1 MSGAVDG
8 WMGGEKSSK
17 VESYTGKE
25 GKAEVGRSPS
35 VSHSEER
42 STGGEQATDAVLSQD
57 RKAEDGRSST
67 VSHSEE
73 RGTGGGQT
81 SDAVHSATKWNKTG
95 AEEPSKAQPPS
106 RTKPANDNY
115 TEVPRSKQPQPKLEG
130 CLGLGKVMIAEPSTR
145 RGDQCARTPGRGKKL
160 LLPPF

>member
-1 MSGAVDG
+1 ME
-8 WMGGEKSSK
+8 GENSSK

-25 GKAEVGRSPS
+25 GKAEVGRSPP

-42 STGGEQATDAVLSQD
+42 RTEGDQAADAVLSKD
-57 RKAEDGRSST
+57 RKAEEGRSST

-81 SDAVHSATKWNKTG
+81 SDAVLSATKRSKSG
-95 AEEPSKAQPPS
+95 VEEPSKAQPSSMTEP
-106 RTKPANDNY
+106 TNDHY
-115 TEVPRSKQPQPKLEG
+115 TEAPRSKQPQPKPEN
-130 CLGLGKVMIAEPSTR
+130 CLRLGKVLIAEPSTR
-145 RGDQCARTPGRGKKL
+145 RGDQWAKTPGRGKKL